1 MTRAVGEYD
10 PNAVD
15 VLSNFPTTHATWLA
29 TRIDDGGVDAMR
41 EARVHLMERYRS
53 PLLVYAATSRCRSVD
68 EPSELVHDFFAAK
81 VGDAQFLAQW
91 QASAKPLRQ
100 WILNGF
106 IFHVRGVVRDRV
118 RDAMHLARHD
128 ARHLESS
135 TDAEDMFERAWAF
148 ALVESA
154 CRKAQLLLA
163 HEGRAR
169 AYDCFH
175 RHFFDGRE
183 YAQLATEHGVDASV
197 IAADIRHAMRRT
209 RAATESI
216 LREEL
221 GSADPHL
228 IAAELERIRA
238 LTGRRL

>member
-1 MTRAVGEYD
+1 
-10 PNAVD
+10 
-15 VLSNFPTTHATWLA
+15 
-29 TRIDDGGVDAMR
+29 MR
-41 EARVHLMERYRS
+41 EVRVHLMERYRS

-118 RDAMHLARHD
+118 RDAMRRGASTNAMHHARHD
-128 ARHLESS
+128 ARHDAIHLESS

-154 CRKAQLLLA
+154 CRAAQLLLA

-216 LREEL
+216 VREEL

>member
-1 MTRAVGEYD
+1 MTDLRA
-10 PNAVD
+10 
-15 VLSNFPTTHATWLA
+15 SRRTSWKC
-29 TRIDDGGVDAMR
+29 R
-41 EARVHLMERYRS
+41 E
-53 PLLVYAATSRCRSVD
+53 
-68 EPSELVHDFFAAK
+68 
-81 VGDAQFLAQW
+81 
-91 QASAKPLRQ
+91 
-100 WILNGF
+100 
-106 IFHVRGVVRDRV
+106 GVVRD
-118 RDAMHLARHD
+118 
-128 ARHLESS
+128 SI
-135 TDAEDMFERAWAF
+135 
-148 ALVESA
+148 
-154 CRKAQLLLA
+154 A